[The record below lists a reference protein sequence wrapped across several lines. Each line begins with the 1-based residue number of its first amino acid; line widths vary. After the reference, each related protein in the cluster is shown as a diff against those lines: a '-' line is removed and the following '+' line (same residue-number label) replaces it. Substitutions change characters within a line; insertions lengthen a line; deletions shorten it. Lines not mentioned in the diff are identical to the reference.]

1 MISGYVS
8 SVPHVLY
15 IAPTFPLPSPVQK
28 IRKLPLGT
36 KNCPLCIPILCS
48 VISLWLCWE
57 MICSSRRPWLIA
69 LRHYFLI
76 SCKGFFFSR
85 AFSLGERVSLPP
97 LRRAPLFL
105 LTFFML
111 SLNFS
116 TFVVTSISKD
126 LRSGVDYGAVSACT
140 CWQRITFFC
149 VIF

>member
-1 MISGYVS
+1 MTYIKGAKKNPAIFLPLWVYGIEIPIDFLKLLMISGYVS

-85 AFSLGERVSLPP
+85 AFRWVNGCHCAHSDG
-97 LRRAPLFL
+97 PLF
-105 LTFFML
+105 
-111 SLNFS
+111 SS
-116 TFVVTSISKD
+116 
-126 LRSGVDYGAVSACT
+126 
-140 CWQRITFFC
+140 
-149 VIF
+149 